1 MNSRRTVILA
11 VATII
16 LTAILR
22 PTRANAQGVS
32 VPVNP
37 PRAHPVP
44 PVVEGGNEAS
54 QEERSTQVM
63 SKLLPDF
70 PGKEVVILA
79 VNYPPG
85 HSGAVHR
92 HKADG
97 FIYVLEGSVI
107 MGINGGDPIT
117 LGPGQTFY
125 EEPNDI
131 HTIGRNASKTKPARF
146 LVFLIKDKDAPIS
159 MPAK

>member
-32 VPVNP
+32 VPVSP
-37 PRAHPVP
+37 PGAHPVL
-44 PVVEGGNEAS
+44 PVVEGGEAS

-79 VNYPPG
+79 SKLSSGTLWCSSQTQGRRVYLCSRGFCGYG
-85 HSGAVHR
+85 H
-92 HKADG
+92 
-97 FIYVLEGSVI
+97 
-107 MGINGGDPIT
+107 
-117 LGPGQTFY
+117 
-125 EEPNDI
+125 
-131 HTIGRNASKTKPARF
+131 
-146 LVFLIKDKDAPIS
+146 
-159 MPAK
+159 